1 MDKRTIILGLMAVV
15 ILFGL
20 MPSQSQFIASISGEH
35 VSIIQAVIAFGADLS
50 VVAPLISILLLQ
62 VTRFRLPDLL
72 FQTLA
77 VMILV
82 FGGLAVALSVMI
94 NGQSADVI
102 LRITAHICALL
113 GAVFLLGRETTTL
126 KTAAS
131 FGAILIAFVIAAWSL
146 VATPANGKS
155 TIASQINTI
164 QTTTEKTTG

>member
-20 MPSQSQFIASISGEH
+20 MPSQSQFINSISGER
-35 VSIIQAVIAFGADLS
+35 VSIIQSVIAFGADLS

-77 VMILV
+77 VMIVV

-94 NGQSADVI
+94 NGQNADTI

-146 VATPANGKS
+146 IAAPSNGKG
-155 TIASQINTI
+155 TIASQYNTI
-164 QTTTEKTTG
+164 QTATEKTTG